1 MFKTVTWNTGTAAER
16 FRFKKNKKKNKAT
29 SSQALKRV
37 GPPIK
42 VKKAAS
48 VRVDRSGGLGY
59 NGIMKIQYKD
69 LKKNDE
75 VKTTQLGTP
84 VTGKLLESPVQGRG
98 LRKTLLIHSNG
109 SEIGMFDEA
118 GSVYAHQVQQVLR
131 DGSWQTVTGHPGK
144 KAWDPDAYLDS
155 ITAGEFSV

>member
-1 MFKTVTWNTGTAAER
+1 MYKTVTWNTGLAAAR
-16 FRFKKNKKKNKAT
+16 VRSKKNKKKNKAT

-84 VTGKLLESPVQGRG
+84 VTGRLLESPVQGRG

-131 DGSWQTVTGHPGK
+131 DGAWQQVIDQPQ
-144 KAWDPDAYLDS
+144 
-155 ITAGEFSV
+155 